1 MEVCDVEALILD
13 KSYAT
18 TAVLDKFESFIW
30 TDRFRGYGDF
40 EIYMPVET
48 AALSFL
54 KQDHYLQI
62 QSSDRMMI
70 IEELQT
76 DTNAEEGNHLTVT
89 GRSLESI
96 LERRVV

>member
-1 MEVCDVEALILD
+1 M
-13 KSYAT
+13 
-18 TAVLDKFESFIW
+18 LDKFESFIW

-48 AALSFL
+48 AALGFL

-96 LERRVV
+96 LEQVNIKVEFRVSGSGGGPWRHIPC